1 MEEKVK
7 SFVKVFIKAKES
19 LLDSFVMEIV
29 IYNAGKVWVFE
40 VNRFGE
46 GHSSSV
52 LSIILGFAFVI
63 LVL

>member
-19 LLDSFVMEIV
+19 VLDSFVMEIV

-46 GHSSSV
+46 V
-52 LSIILGFAFVI
+52 AAGFP
-63 LVL
+63 LYWTTD